1 MLKEEYLEE
10 LVGNYLSEDEI
21 NEFYEDITNLF
32 NDSIDEVFNKN
43 HEISSDKINYI
54 IINDFLNMT
63 YTINSTFDILLSI
76 ESPMLEKNTEKN
88 EKFSLKNNFKEL
100 YNGMKFLRKDRKNQ
114 KRLKRKRNKKNIQQ
128 QQDVVYTNDI
138 IVPNNKKALY
148 NLEQFRTDFFNNLVN
163 KLSEKTILE
172 LDNYSLKIYAY
183 DEIGINI
190 NLYFSFYDETDDT
203 QKIYNFKDKTYLK
216 INPFYNLL
224 TITEKNM
231 KTYGKSTNLIK
242 LFKTASYEIFN
253 SFKYDRFIE
262 SFICSLPDN
271 IINNNISY
279 VTCMKKILSYLC
291 NNDLTNYKSAFSDV
305 SIYEDNYLNVSIYNI
320 KIFIKEIVK
329 YFMQ

>member
-1 MLKEEYLEE
+1 MLNEKYLEE
-10 LVGNYLSEDEI
+10 LIGNYLSEDEI

-32 NDSIDEVFNKN
+32 NDTIDEIFNKN

-63 YTINSTFDILLSI
+63 YTKNSTFDILLSI
-76 ESPMLEKNTEKN
+76 DSPMLENNTEKN
-88 EKFSLKNNFKEL
+88 ENITLKNSFKEL
-100 YNGMKFLRKDRKNQ
+100 YSGMKFLRKDRKIQ
-114 KRLKRKRNKKNIQQ
+114 KKLKRKRNKKNV
-128 QQDVVYTNDI
+128 QQDVVYTNNI
-138 IVPNNKKALY
+138 IIPDKQKKLY

-163 KLSEKTILE
+163 KMSENTILE
-172 LDNYSLKIYAY
+172 LDNYSLKIYA
-183 DEIGINI
+183 DEEVGFNI
-190 NLYFSFYDETDDT
+190 NLYFSFYDENDNT

-224 TITEKNM
+224 TITEKEM
-231 KTYGKSTNLIK
+231 KTYEKSTNIIK

-253 SFKYDRFIE
+253 SYKYDRFIE

-305 SIYEDNYLNVSIYNI
+305 SVYEDNYLNVSIYNV

-329 YFMQ
+329 YFTC